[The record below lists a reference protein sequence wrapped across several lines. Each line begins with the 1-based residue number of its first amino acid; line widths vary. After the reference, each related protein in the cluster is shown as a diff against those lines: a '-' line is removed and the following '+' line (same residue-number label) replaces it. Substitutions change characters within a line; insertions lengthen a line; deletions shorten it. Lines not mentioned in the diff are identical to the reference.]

1 MSKKL
6 NTQRVQS
13 LLIAASSLLVA
24 STGWAQAGAA
34 AAAPAAPGAAPN
46 TAPGG
51 PAVFPTDVENIAL
64 AKNGGRVIA
73 VTSTLDN
80 DPAFN
85 ANNLIDGQVTSAA
98 RPKSS
103 SGWASNRFDPI
114 DMETVTLGFKGD
126 VTRRIG
132 KVVLNPSSN
141 VTPERWAKDV
151 EIQVST
157 EGPDGPYRPVIFA
170 TMRKAAVPQEF
181 KFVPAEAKYLRLV
194 FRSNW
199 GSDRAVALGEVE
211 VYEAIGQ
218 SDPIGQI
225 IYQLE
230 GAVSELSR
238 FRQTQFNTG
247 GAPTTVASAQ
257 GLSQATLQLIQNIGG
272 TAGAAA
278 ARSGAR
284 LPNGAPNAA
293 LNIAA
298 LANGGRIADFSSQFV
313 SDPAKGPDPDYA
325 PEKLLDG
332 QVMKVDAAG
341 NATGTFGWS
350 SQGFTPGKQFVTIG
364 FQDDRTKL
372 LSKIVLNPASNQSQL
387 RWARR
392 VDVQVTTESAK
403 AGPFRTVATINLRS
417 EPVNQEFAIGPVEAK
432 YVRLV
437 FEANGPGDVP
447 IANADP
453 DVNSDRAVSLG
464 EVEIYEATAGSQELD
479 TLIDRFN
486 NVLTQLKNL
495 RNNGKA
501 PAANAATATRP
512 DELKTQRS

>member
-6 NTQRVQS
+6 IQQS
-13 LLIAASSLLVA
+13 VRTLLLAAGSLVVA
-24 STGWAQAGAA
+24 GAGWAQTGE
-34 AAAPAAPGAAPN
+34 APKAPN
-46 TAPGG
+46 AAVAGG
-51 PAVFPTDVENIAL
+51 PAVFPTDVQNIAL

-85 ANNLIDGQVTSAA
+85 ANNLIDGQVSSVA
-98 RPKSS
+98 RPKASA
-103 SGWASNRFDPI
+103 GWSSNRFDPI
-114 DMETVTLGFKGD
+114 DMESVTLGFKGD

-141 VTPERWAKDV
+141 VAPERWAKDV
-151 EIQVST
+151 EVQVST
-157 EGPDGPYRPVIFA
+157 DSPEGPYRPVIFA
-170 TMRKAAVPQEF
+170 TLRKAGVPQEF

-199 GSDRAVALGEVE
+199 GSDRAVSLGEVE

-218 SDPIGQI
+218 SDPIGQV

-230 GAVSELSR
+230 GAVTELTR

-257 GLSQATLQLIQNIGG
+257 GLSPATLQLIQNVGG
-272 TAGAAA
+272 AQGAAG
-278 ARSGAR
+278 RTG
-284 LPNGAPNAA
+284 LPNGMPNAA
-293 LNIAA
+293 VNIAA

-332 QVMKVDAAG
+332 QVLKMDAKG
-341 NATGTFGWS
+341 NQTGSFGWA
-350 SQGFTPGKQFVTIG
+350 SQGFAPGKQFVTIG
-364 FQDDRTKL
+364 FKDDRTRQI
-372 LSKIVLNPASNQSQL
+372 SKIVLNPASNQSDL

-392 VDVQVTTESAK
+392 VDVQVTTDSAK
-403 AGPFRTVATINLRS
+403 AGPFRTVATLKLRA

-437 FEANGPGDVP
+437 FQANGPGDVP

-486 NVLTQLKNL
+486 NVLIQLKNI
-495 RNNGKA
+495 RNSGKA
-501 PAANAATATRP
+501 PTANASTAART
-512 DELKTQRS
+512 DAMKTQHS